1 MSKRK
6 FCSVAI
12 IFVIACLF
20 VFSLVKIDMG
30 VRMKR
35 ESVGKSDFYDKT
47 KIVCIGRFLID
58 VPDTAK
64 IIYGP
69 ADVSLPIE
77 RYPGK
82 GREIDKI
89 VNSRLLEIEEERI
102 LTSNALRKR
111 TSLIG
116 TVIDGGMPDQKILF
130 GVSRASG
137 SFYRIQSYVRVGD
150 DLFVQE
156 GEAYVEKNEYSS
168 TINTMNSIASKLLS
182 RTDGEIS
189 NGEGICID
197 GGFVSGTSQLDYENL
212 TLGIRL
218 NEFPDVHF
226 SLATS
231 LKPKL
236 VDSDALE
243 PRLRGA
249 EEFAKRNGKESWYSR
264 IKIFRRGERK
274 IGKWEGFEVLARK
287 PEQPSERD
295 SHEFLFVSQGQP
307 NNPLLPVLKLSL
319 NSGLKKNSRGAVFP
333 SITDDQAILLWDKI
347 TSSIRERPIENIK
360 DTR

>member
-1 MSKRK
+1 MDRRIKSII
-6 FCSVAI
+6 I
-12 IFVIACLF
+12 IFLS
-20 VFSLVKIDMG
+20 VFFLVFGLVKSNTG

-35 ESVGKSDFYDKT
+35 EPLEENNFFDKT
-47 KIVCIGRFLID
+47 KIVCIGRFLLD
-58 VPDTAK
+58 VPETAE

-77 RYPGK
+77 RYAGK
-82 GREIDKI
+82 GNEINEI
-89 VNSRLLEIEEERI
+89 IRSRLLEIEEERFFA
-102 LTSNALRKR
+102 SNALRKS
-111 TSLIG
+111 TSLLG
-116 TVIDGGMPDQKILF
+116 TMIDGGMPYQKIVF
-130 GVSRASG
+130 GVSKASG
-137 SFYRIQSYVRVGD
+137 SFYRIQSYVRLGD

-156 GEAYVEKNEYSS
+156 GDAYVENNEYSS
-168 TINTMNSIASKLLS
+168 IINTMNSISSKLRS
-182 RTDGEIS
+182 RSDGEIPS
-189 NGEGICID
+189 GEGICID
-197 GGFVSGTSQLDYENL
+197 GGFMSGIAQLDYENL

-218 NEFPDVHF
+218 SEFPDVHF

-243 PRLRGA
+243 PRLRQA
-249 EEFAKRNGKESWYSR
+249 EEFAKRNGKENWYSR

-287 PEQPSERD
+287 PQQSSEKD

-319 NSGLKKNSRGAVFP
+319 NSGLKKNSRGAVLP
-333 SITDDQAILLWDKI
+333 SITDNQAILIWDKI

-360 DTR
+360 NTR